1 MDANETRDALRLLA
15 DLLPSVAERMSALL
29 AEENAAREAA
39 EDFLQRCEERQG
51 EAADIMNR
59 VEAVQLDLRGQAS
72 SEADRLERW
81 EDPTPDLQDPAL
93 AFDEKAALLLAPFA
107 RAQAHHV
114 ATLRDGFNGHR
125 EERLL
130 SRGQRMS
137 ATRFQ
142 LEKGGDGLLRAGDD
156 AGRGTA
162 DLQGVVEASRA
173 ALGQDLER
181 LGADLDA
188 QQATTARDVEEMRRD
203 LEGYDSVFVSRLDRV
218 REVVRQD
225 AENLLDDTR
234 ERMSELQDLLERCI
248 VELTAALRR
257 LEEQTREGEDNAER
271 ARQALVPLFD
281 NLEEKLPPL
290 KHALEQ
296 VREAAHLVGIAF

>member
-1 MDANETRDALRLLA
+1 MDANETRDTLRMLTE
-15 DLLPSVAERMSALL
+15 LLPSVAERMSALL
-29 AEENAAREAA
+29 AEETAAKEAA

-51 EAADIMNR
+51 EAADLMNR
-59 VEAVQLDLRGQAS
+59 VEAVQLDLRAQAA

-93 AFDEKAALLLAPFA
+93 AFEEKAALLLAPFA
-107 RAQAHHV
+107 RAQARHV
-114 ATLRDGFNGHR
+114 AVLRDGFNGHR

-142 LEKGGDGLLRAGDD
+142 LEKGGDGLVRAWED
-156 AGRGTA
+156 AGRSAA

-173 ALGQDLER
+173 ALSHDLDR
-181 LGADLDA
+181 LGADIEA
-188 QQATTARDVEEMRRD
+188 QQATTGRDVEELRRD
-203 LEGYDSVFVSRLDRV
+203 LEGYDSVFVSRLERV
-218 REVVRQD
+218 REVIRQD

-248 VELTAALRR
+248 VEVTAALNR
-257 LEEQTREGEDNAER
+257 LEEATRDGARDGES
-271 ARQALVPLFD
+271 ARSALVPLFD
-281 NLEEKLPPL
+281 NLEDRLPPL
-290 KHALEQ
+290 RHALEQ

>member
-1 MDANETRDALRLLA
+1 MDANETRDTLRMLTE
-15 DLLPSVAERMSALL
+15 LLPSVAERMSALL
-29 AEENAAREAA
+29 AEETAAKEAA

-51 EAADIMNR
+51 EAADLMNR
-59 VEAVQLDLRGQAS
+59 VEAVQLDLRAQAA

-93 AFDEKAALLLAPFA
+93 AFEEKAALLLAPFA
-107 RAQAHHV
+107 RAQARHV
-114 ATLRDGFNGHR
+114 AVLRDGFNGHR

-142 LEKGGDGLLRAGDD
+142 LEKGGDGLVRAWEE
-156 AGRGTA
+156 AGRSAA

-173 ALGQDLER
+173 ALSHDLDR
-181 LGADLDA
+181 LGADIDA
-188 QQATTARDVEEMRRD
+188 QQATTARDVEELRRD
-203 LEGYDSVFVSRLDRV
+203 LEGYDSVFVSRLERV
-218 REVVRQD
+218 HEVIRQD
-225 AENLLDDTR
+225 AENLLEDTR

-248 VELTAALRR
+248 VEVTAALNR
-257 LEEQTREGEDNAER
+257 LEEATRDGARNAES
-271 ARQALVPLFD
+271 ARSALVPLFD
-281 NLEEKLPPL
+281 NLEDRLPPL
-290 KHALEQ
+290 RHALEQ

>member
-1 MDANETRDALRLLA
+1 MDANETRDTLRMLTE
-15 DLLPSVAERMSALL
+15 LLPSVAERMSALL
-29 AEENAAREAA
+29 AEETAAKEAA

-51 EAADIMNR
+51 EAADLMNR
-59 VEAVQLDLRGQAS
+59 VEAVQLDLRAQAA

-93 AFDEKAALLLAPFA
+93 AFEEKAALLLAPFA
-107 RAQAHHV
+107 RAQARHV
-114 ATLRDGFNGHR
+114 AVLRDGFNGHR

-142 LEKGGDGLLRAGDD
+142 LEKGGDGL
-156 AGRGTA
+156 
-162 DLQGVVEASRA
+162 
-173 ALGQDLER
+173 
-181 LGADLDA
+181 GADIEA
-188 QQATTARDVEEMRRD
+188 QQATTGRDVEELRRD
-203 LEGYDSVFVSRLDRV
+203 LEGYDSVFVSRLERV
-218 REVVRQD
+218 REVIRQD

-248 VELTAALRR
+248 VEVTAALNR
-257 LEEQTREGEDNAER
+257 LEEATRDGARDGES
-271 ARQALVPLFD
+271 ARSALVPLFD
-281 NLEEKLPPL
+281 NLEDRLPPL
-290 KHALEQ
+290 RHALEQ

>member
-1 MDANETRDALRLLA
+1 MDVNETRDALRLLTE
-15 DLLPSVAERMSALL
+15 LLPSVAERMSALL
-29 AEENAAREAA
+29 AEEAAAKEAA

-51 EAADIMNR
+51 EAADLMNR
-59 VEAVQLDLRGQAS
+59 VEAVQLDLRAQAA

-93 AFDEKAALLLAPFA
+93 AFEEKTALLLAPFA
-107 RAQAHHV
+107 RAQARHV
-114 ATLRDGFNGHR
+114 ALLRDGFNGHR
-125 EERLL
+125 EEKLM

-142 LEKGGDGLLRAGDD
+142 LEKGGDGLVRAWEDS
-156 AGRGTA
+156 GREAA
-162 DLQGVVEASRA
+162 DLQGVVEASRG
-173 ALGQDLER
+173 ALSHDLER
-181 LGADLDA
+181 LGADIDA

-203 LEGYDSVFVSRLDRV
+203 LEGYDSAFVSRLDRV

-248 VELTAALRR
+248 VEVTAAFKR
-257 LEEQTREGEDNAER
+257 LEEMTREGAHNAES
-271 ARQALVPLFD
+271 ARQALVPLLE
-281 NLEEKLPPL
+281 NLEDRLPPL